1 MSPRDLAVARL
12 EAGPSGEVP
21 EGDLKWPYPEHP
33 ASAWFVLRDS
43 REHQLW
49 DIFGGQGHVAISEL
63 TKLTAQLESTRKQA
77 LFARQL
83 VEGNMQLTAEVSFW
97 YLSFTPESLVSCF

>member
-1 MSPRDLAVARL
+1 MVEIPSDNEADVLAEPSVPLQQPVGDVMVEPLVPSRSLVVVQSVARTSGGPVMSPQDLAVARL

-43 REHQLW
+43 
-49 DIFGGQGHVAISEL
+49 
-63 TKLTAQLESTRKQA
+63 
-77 LFARQL
+77 
-83 VEGNMQLTAEVSFW
+83 
-97 YLSFTPESLVSCF
+97 